1 MKKFETGKTYMVNG
15 GGFITVTKRT
25 ECYLWYDVRDAEK
38 GMIEE
43 SRKTKIIK
51 DDLFGLGENIVIP
64 TKYAGFKL
72 FCFAGNIEDEPE
84 IPETVEETEIVSAT
98 AIYTGGGIYNYYGKM
113 ADGHFFMASDCWEGD
128 ILVLDADPLE
138 SIEESCYEEWQN
150 AHYVDEKI
158 DYFAF
163 WNRMID
169 FIIEHQPEGN
179 YDPFELENRKI

>member
-25 ECYLWYDVRDAEK
+25 EHFITFCGSYAGR
-38 GMIEE
+38 
-43 SRKTKIIK
+43 RKIIAA
-51 DDLFGLGENIVIP
+51 DMFGLGENILIP
-64 TKYAGFKL
+64 TEYAGFKR
-72 FCFAGNIEDEPE
+72 FCFAGHEAVEGKPE
-84 IPETVEETEIVSAT
+84 IPEIVYAT

-158 DYFAF
+158 DDFHF
-163 WNRMID
+163 WNRLID
-169 FIIEHQPEGN
+169 WIIEHKPEGN
-179 YDPFELENRKI
+179 YDPCELENRKI